1 MREGNQRHQENC
13 AHYRAPPSV
22 VDVQARNLIAER
34 ARQARQDFFDRQ
46 AEQPMLVARV
56 PRLPDLTGPASLPPP
71 PGSLALWRRV
81 PEPAAPV
88 PAPTPA
94 SRAQQMAATD
104 EVRIEMEILERLQQ
118 ERRAAA
124 IAAQSGEPITVP
136 ALGTPI
142 QATISVYRASQAPM
156 FETLFH
162 GEDGSATRTQQTA
175 ASRPA
180 RLSPR

>member
-1 MREGNQRHQENC
+1 MREGNQRHQESC
-13 AHYRAPPSV
+13 AHYRAPPPA

-34 ARQARQDFFDRQ
+34 SRQARQDFLDRQ
-46 AEQPMLVARV
+46 AEQPTLVARV

-94 SRAQQMAATD
+94 SRAQQMAATN
-104 EVRIEMEILERLQQ
+104 VARIEMDDLERRRQ

-124 IAAQSGEPITVP
+124 IAAQSGEPITAP

-142 QATISVYRASQAPM
+142 QATISVYRASQARRQ
-156 FETLFH
+156 ERLSRT
-162 GEDGSATRTQQTA
+162 EDRIAARAEQSA
-175 ASRPA
+175 ASHPA
-180 RLSPR
+180 PLSPR